1 MLPFG
6 SMAELKEVVNQLRN
20 QLGRG
25 GQVKVD
31 FTDDLKEFEGVEFN
45 TPGEKFEAILERLT
59 KSVLDFSDEIA
70 DAVNEQCPDFETDSL
85 LVQGFVRTILIARLN
100 ERNRNYFSSS
110 ILSNYILGLS
120 QKS

>member
-1 MLPFG
+1 MLPSG
-6 SMAELKEVVNQLRN
+6 SVAELKEVVNQLRN

-70 DAVNEQCPDFETDSL
+70 DAVTEQCPDFEVDSL
-85 LVQGFVRTILIARLN
+85 LVQGFVRSILIARLN

-110 ILSNYILGLS
+110 ILSHYIRGLS